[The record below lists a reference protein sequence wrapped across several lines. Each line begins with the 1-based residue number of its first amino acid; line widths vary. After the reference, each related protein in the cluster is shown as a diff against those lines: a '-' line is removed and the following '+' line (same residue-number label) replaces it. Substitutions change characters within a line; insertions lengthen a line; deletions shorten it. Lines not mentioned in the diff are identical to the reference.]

1 LTGNKRTSFATAELV
16 LSLNAYFIEAKDEEA
31 IEFLLLVARK
41 NVDLKQI
48 ISWIRNRL
56 KRRDEDRVSR

>member
-16 LSLNAYFIEAKDEEA
+16 LSLNGYFIEAKDKEA

-56 KRRDEDRVSR
+56 KRLEEN